1 MLLLIGFN
9 SLRRIDSGESILE
22 QVVSFL
28 FKYKATLFS
37 KSQFGFGAR
46 PSIILVLA
54 LAIGLAALVYFLYVR
69 NPVRLT
75 LGWRVLLIGL
85 RVALVA
91 LILFCLMRPVI
102 VVPTVVAQ
110 SSYVA
115 VLMDDSKSMQLG
127 DEGDQSRLETVKRLM
142 SQESGFHTALS
153 EKFKVRA
160 FKFSEIAERVESAT
174 ELTGEGE
181 QTDIVG
187 ALERAVRDSSG
198 LPLSGLVVMSDGATN
213 GEGDLTNSMAT
224 ALGNLRARGLPVF
237 TVGLGQTKLE
247 GDVEVIRATAPRRV
261 LRGSPVTAEVLL
273 RADASAQRS
282 VKVELSEDS
291 HALRSQDVPIQ
302 TEATTVARITFTP
315 SSPGLHRYTFTIAPT
330 ESEIVAENNSQEL
343 LIEVVDERPKILYIE
358 GEPRWEYGKIRAA
371 LADEKNVALV
381 SVLRSAD
388 GKYYR
393 QGVESG
399 DELAG
404 GFPKSEEELFKYDAL
419 VLGSAEATFF
429 GFDQLRAIEQFVS
442 RRGGTLLALAGPKA
456 FGAGGYSNTPIADLL
471 PVYIESENALAGESQ
486 TFKAEPSSR
495 GRDNPA
501 ARLAEQPEQNQN
513 AWQQMPAITLPEV
526 ITNTKPGASV
536 ILDARSVKDKNRVVP
551 LLVEERYGRG
561 RTLALLAS
569 DTWRW
574 RMMLESKNKSF
585 ETFWT
590 NLLRYLVDSV
600 RHKIEA
606 ATDRSFYGRG
616 EQIRVRV
623 EVADEKYN
631 NVGDAQVSARVTT
644 PTGRTI
650 DVALKPAI
658 EGGFEGY
665 LGTLAADEDGL
676 HRIEVT
682 SRRDAAGGSGVA
694 QASFL
699 VGPLNR
705 EAYDA
710 AQNSELLKRI
720 ATETGGRYYTAGSA
734 VDLVE
739 DLTHTEGP
747 GSMRTALDL
756 WDMPINFLLLVALA
770 AAEWFV
776 RKRKGLA

>member
-1 MLLLIGFN
+1 
-9 SLRRIDSGESILE
+9 LE

-28 FKYKATLFS
+28 FKYRAALFS

-46 PSIILVLA
+46 PSILVALVILV
-54 LAIGLAALVYFLYVR
+54 GLAALVYFLYVR
-69 NPVRLT
+69 NPVRLPA
-75 LGWRVLLIGL
+75 GWRALLIGL
-85 RVALVA
+85 RLALVA

-102 VVPTVVAQ
+102 IVPTVVAQ

-115 VLMDDSKSMQLG
+115 VLMDDSKSMQLA
-127 DEGDQSRLETVKRLM
+127 DEGDKSRLDTVKRLM
-142 SQESGFHTALS
+142 ATDSAFHKELS
-153 EKFKVRA
+153 DKFRVRA
-160 FKFSEIAERVESAT
+160 FKFSEVAERVDGAA
-174 ELTGEGE
+174 ELTGTGE
-181 QTDIVG
+181 RTDIVG

-213 GEGDLTNSMAT
+213 GEGDLTNSLAT

-237 TVGLGQTKLE
+237 TVGLGQTRLE
-247 GDVEVIRATAPRRV
+247 GDVEVVRATAPRRV
-261 LRGSPVTAEVLL
+261 LRGSPVTAEVLV
-273 RADASAQRS
+273 RADAAAQRS
-282 VKVELSEDS
+282 IRVDLSEDS

-302 TEATTVARITFTP
+302 TDATTVARVTFTP
-315 SSPGLHRYTFTIAPT
+315 SSPGLHRYTFTVAPT
-330 ESEIVAENNSQEL
+330 ESEVVAENNSQEL
-343 LIEVVDERPKILYIE
+343 LIEVTDDRPKILYVV

-371 LADEKNVALV
+371 LAEEKNIALV

-388 GKYYR
+388 GKFYR

-404 GFPKSEEELFKYDAL
+404 GFPKSEEDLFKYDAL
-419 VLGSAEATFF
+419 VLGSVEATFF
-429 GFDQLRAIEQFVS
+429 SFDQLRAIEQFVS
-442 RRGGTLLALAGPKA
+442 RRGGTLLALGGAKS
-456 FGAGGYSNTPIADLL
+456 FGAGGYGNTPIADLL

-486 TFKAEPSSR
+486 NFKAEPSSR

-501 ARLAEQPEQNQN
+501 ARLSEQPEQNQKI
-513 AWQQMPAITLPEV
+513 WEQLPAITLQEV
-526 ITNTKPGASV
+526 INNPKPGATV
-536 ILDARSVKDKNRVVP
+536 ILDARNIKDKTRVVP

-561 RTLALLAS
+561 RTLALMAS

-574 RMMLESKNKSF
+574 RMMLDSKNRSH

-590 NLLRYLVDSV
+590 NLLRYTVDSV
-600 RHKIEA
+600 RHKVEA

-616 EQIRVRV
+616 EQIRLRV
-623 EVADEKYN
+623 ELADEKFN
-631 NVGDAQVSARVTT
+631 NIGDAQVSARVTT

-650 DVALKPAI
+650 DVALRPAT

-665 LGTLAADEDGL
+665 MGMLAADEDGL
-676 HRIEVT
+676 HKVEVT
-682 SRRDAAGGSGVA
+682 TRRDGAGAPGFA
-694 QASFL
+694 EASFL

-705 EAYDA
+705 EAHDA
-710 AQNSELLKRI
+710 AQNRELLKRI
-720 ATETGGRYYTAGSA
+720 AAETGGRYYSAGNA
-734 VDLVE
+734 ADMVE

-747 GSMRTALDL
+747 GSMRTPLEL
-756 WDMPINFLLLVALA
+756 WDMPINFFLLVGLA

>member
-1 MLLLIGFN
+1 M
-9 SLRRIDSGESILE
+9 E

-28 FKYKATLFS
+28 FKYKAALFS

-46 PSIILVLA
+46 PSVLVLLVIVA
-54 LAIGLAALVYFLYVR
+54 GLALLVYFLYVR

-85 RVALVA
+85 RLALVA

-115 VLMDDSKSMQLG
+115 VLMDDSKSMQLA
-127 DEGDQSRLETVKRLM
+127 DEGEQSRLETVKRLM
-142 SQESGFHTALS
+142 AAESGFHMALAD
-153 EKFKVRA
+153 KFKVRT
-160 FKFSEIAERVESAT
+160 FKFSEIAERVESAAD
-174 ELTGEGE
+174 LTGEGE
-181 QTDIVG
+181 QTDVVG

-198 LPLSGLVVMSDGATN
+198 LPLSGLVLMSDGATN

-237 TVGLGQTKLE
+237 TVGVGQTRLE

-273 RADASAQRS
+273 RADASQQRS
-282 VKVELSEDS
+282 VRVELSEDS
-291 HALRSQDVPIQ
+291 HALRTQDVPIQ

-315 SSPGLHRYTFTIAPT
+315 SSPGLHRYTFAIPPT
-330 ESEIVAENNSQEL
+330 ESEVVAENNSQEL
-343 LIEVVDERPKILYIE
+343 LIEVVDARPKILYIE

-399 DELAG
+399 DELAA

-429 GFDQLRAIEQFVS
+429 TFDQLRAIEQFVS

-486 TFKAEPSSR
+486 NFKAEPSSR

-501 ARLAEQPEQNQN
+501 ARLAEQPDQNQK
-513 AWQQMPAITLPEV
+513 AWAEMPAITLPEV
-526 ITNTKPGASV
+526 ITNTKPGATV
-536 ILDARSVKDKNRVVP
+536 ILDGRGVKDKNRVVP

-574 RMMLESKNKSF
+574 RMMLESKNRSF

-590 NLLRYLVDSV
+590 NLLRYTVDSV
-600 RHKIEA
+600 RHKVEA

-616 EQIRVRV
+616 EQVRVRV

-631 NVGDAQVSARVTT
+631 NIADARVSARVTT

-650 DVALKPAI
+650 DLALTPTI

-665 LGTLAADEDGL
+665 VGTLAAEEDGL
-676 HRIEVT
+676 HKVEVT
-682 SRRDAAGGSGVA
+682 TRSDGAASSGFA
-694 QASFL
+694 EASFL

-705 EAYDA
+705 EARDA
-710 AQNSELLKRI
+710 AQNQELLKRI
-720 ATETGGRYYTAGSA
+720 AAETGGQYYSPANA

-747 GSMRTALDL
+747 NSMRETRDL

>member
-1 MLLLIGFN
+1 M
-9 SLRRIDSGESILE
+9 E

-28 FKYKATLFS
+28 FKYKAALFS

-46 PSIILVLA
+46 PPIFVFLLIAAGLA
-54 LAIGLAALVYFLYVR
+54 LLVYFLYVR
-69 NPVRLT
+69 HSVRLP

-102 VVPTVVAQ
+102 VVPTVAAQ

-115 VLMDDSKSMQLG
+115 VLMDDSKSMLLA
-127 DEGDQSRLETVKRLM
+127 DEGEASRLETVKRLM
-142 SQESGFHTALS
+142 AHESDFHAALAD
-153 EKFKVRA
+153 KFKVRA
-160 FKFSEIAERVESAT
+160 FKFSEIAQRVESAS
-174 ELTGEGE
+174 ELEGAGE
-181 QTDIVG
+181 QTDIVA

-213 GEGDLTNSMAT
+213 GEGDLNNSMAT

-237 TVGLGQTKLE
+237 TVGVGQTKLE

-273 RADASAQRS
+273 RADAAAQRS
-282 VKVELSEDS
+282 VRVELSEDS
-291 HALRSQDVPIQ
+291 HALRAQDVPIQ

-315 SSPGLHRYTFTIAPT
+315 SSPGLHRYTFAIPPT
-330 ESEIVAENNSQEL
+330 ESEVVAENNSQEL
-343 LIEVVDERPKILYIE
+343 LIEVVDARPRILYIE

-371 LADEKNVALV
+371 LTDEKNVTLV

-399 DELAG
+399 EELAA

-429 GFDQLRAIEQFVS
+429 SFDQLRAIEQFVS
-442 RRGGTLLALAGPKA
+442 RRGGTLLALAGSKA

-486 TFKAEPSSR
+486 NFKAEPSAR

-501 ARLAEQPEQNQN
+501 ARLAEQPEQNQK
-513 AWQQMPAITLPEV
+513 AWEQMPAITLPEV

-574 RMMLESKNKSF
+574 RMMLESKNRSF

-590 NLLRYLVDSV
+590 NLLRYTVDSV
-600 RHKIEA
+600 RHKVEA
-606 ATDRSFYGRG
+606 ASDRSFYGRG
-616 EQIRVRV
+616 EQVRLRV

-631 NVGDAQVSARVTT
+631 NVADARVSAKVTT
-644 PTGRTI
+644 PTGRT
-650 DVALKPAI
+650 VEVSLKPAI

-665 LGTLAADEDGL
+665 LGTLAAEEDGL
-676 HRIEVT
+676 HKVEVT
-682 SRRDAAGGSGVA
+682 TRSDSTGATGFAE
-694 QASFL
+694 ASFL

-705 EAYDA
+705 EARDA
-710 AQNSELLKRI
+710 AQNRELLKRI
-720 ATETGGRYYTAGSA
+720 AAETGGNYYSPANA

-747 GSMRTALDL
+747 NSMRETRDL
-756 WDMPINFLLLVALA
+756 WDMPINFMLLVALA

>member
-1 MLLLIGFN
+1 M
-9 SLRRIDSGESILE
+9 E

-28 FKYKATLFS
+28 FKYKAALFS

-46 PSIILVLA
+46 PSVLVLLVIA
-54 LAIGLAALVYFLYVR
+54 VGLALLVYFLYVR
-69 NPVRLT
+69 HPVRLT

-85 RVALVA
+85 RLALVA

-115 VLMDDSKSMQLG
+115 VLMDDSKSMQLA

-142 SQESGFHTALS
+142 AAESGFHTALAD
-153 EKFKVRA
+153 KFKVRA
-160 FKFSEIAERVESAT
+160 FKFSEIAERVESAA
-174 ELTGEGE
+174 ELAGEGE

-198 LPLSGLVVMSDGATN
+198 LPLSGLIVMSDGATN
-213 GEGDLTNSMAT
+213 GEADLTNSMAT

-237 TVGLGQTKLE
+237 TVGVGQTRLE

-273 RADASAQRS
+273 RADASQQRS
-282 VKVELSEDS
+282 VRVELSEDS
-291 HALRSQDVPIQ
+291 HALRTQDVPIQ

-315 SSPGLHRYTFTIAPT
+315 SSPGLHRYTFTVPPT
-330 ESEIVAENNSQEL
+330 ESEVVAENNSQEL
-343 LIEVVDERPKILYIE
+343 LIEVVDARPKILYIE

-399 DELAG
+399 DELAA
-404 GFPKSEEELFKYDAL
+404 GFPKSEEELFRYDAL

-429 GFDQLRAIEQFVS
+429 TFDQLRAIEQFVS

-486 TFKAEPSSR
+486 NFKAEPSSR

-501 ARLAEQPEQNQN
+501 ARLAEQPEQNQK
-513 AWQQMPAITLPEV
+513 AWADMPAITLPEV

-574 RMMLESKNKSF
+574 RMMLESKNRSF

-590 NLLRYLVDSV
+590 NLLRYTVDSV
-600 RHKIEA
+600 RHKVEA

-616 EQIRVRV
+616 EQVRVRV

-631 NVGDAQVSARVTT
+631 NIADARVGARVTT

-650 DVALKPAI
+650 DIVLKPAI

-665 LGTLAADEDGL
+665 IGTLAAEEDGL
-676 HRIEVT
+676 HKVEVT
-682 SRRDAAGGSGVA
+682 TRSDASGA
-694 QASFL
+694 SGFAEASFL

-705 EAYDA
+705 EARDA
-710 AQNSELLKRI
+710 AQNRELLKRI
-720 ATETGGRYYTAGSA
+720 AAETGGQYYSPANA

-747 GSMRTALDL
+747 NSMRETRDL

>member
-1 MLLLIGFN
+1 M
-9 SLRRIDSGESILE
+9 E

-28 FKYKATLFS
+28 FKYKAALFS
-37 KSQFGFGAR
+37 KSQFGFGVR
-46 PSIILVLA
+46 PSVLVL
-54 LAIGLAALVYFLYVR
+54 LAIAAGLALLVYFLYIR

-75 LGWRVLLIGL
+75 LGWRALLITL
-85 RVALVA
+85 RLALVA

-115 VLMDDSKSMQLG
+115 VLMDDSKSMQLA

-142 SQESGFHTALS
+142 AAESDFHTALTD
-153 EKFKVRA
+153 KFKVRT
-160 FKFSEIAERVESAT
+160 FKFSEIAERVESAA
-174 ELTGEGE
+174 ELSGAGE

-213 GEGDLTNSMAT
+213 GETDLTNSMAT

-237 TVGLGQTKLE
+237 TVGVGQIRLE

-273 RADASAQRS
+273 RADASVQRS
-282 VKVELSEDS
+282 VRVELSEDS
-291 HALRSQDVPIQ
+291 HALRTQDVPIQ

-315 SSPGLHRYTFTIAPT
+315 SSPGLHRYTFTVPPT
-330 ESEIVAENNSQEL
+330 ESEVVAENNSQEL
-343 LIEVVDERPKILYIE
+343 LIEVQDVRPKILYIE

-399 DELAG
+399 EELAA

-429 GFDQLRAIEQFVS
+429 SFDQLRAIEQFVS

-486 TFKAEPSSR
+486 NFKAEPSSR

-501 ARLAEQPEQNQN
+501 ARLAEQPEQNQK
-513 AWQQMPAITLPEV
+513 AWEQMPAITLPEV
-526 ITNTKPGASV
+526 IANTKPGASV

-590 NLLRYLVDSV
+590 NLLRYTVDSV
-600 RHKIEA
+600 RHKVEA

-616 EQIRVRV
+616 EQVRLRV

-631 NVGDAQVSARVTT
+631 NIADARVSARVTT

-650 DVALKPAI
+650 DVTLKPAI

-665 LGTLAADEDGL
+665 IGALAAEEDGL
-676 HRIEVT
+676 HKVEVT
-682 SRRDAAGGSGVA
+682 TGRDGAAGGFA
-694 QASFL
+694 EASFL

-705 EAYDA
+705 EARDA
-710 AQNSELLKRI
+710 AQNRELLKRI
-720 ATETGGRYYTAGSA
+720 AAETGGNYYSPANA

-747 GSMRTALDL
+747 NSMRETRDL
-756 WDMPINFLLLVALA
+756 WDMPINFMLLVALA